1 MALRRLVDSG
11 GRGRIG
17 IVTGAASGIGRA
29 TALRLAEEGA
39 RLVLA
44 DIADAEPVAAELRAR
59 GAEALFHR
67 MDVSAA
73 GDWDRL
79 IGLVRER
86 FGGLDFL
93 VNSAGIPLAKT
104 ALDTSEAEWDRVLAV
119 NLKSVF
125 LGCRAAMPA
134 LRGRPGAAIV
144 NVASEL
150 GLVGHAS
157 AAAYCASKGGVIQ
170 LTRAMAI
177 DHAADGVRVNAVC
190 PGPVDTPLLDAF
202 NAAEADP
209 QAAARE
215 NDAATLIGRVGRPQE
230 VAAAI
235 AFLASDDASF
245 VTGSALLVDGGLTA
259 R

>member
-1 MALRRLVDSG
+1 MQTRRFQ
-11 GRGRIG
+11 GRIG
-17 IVTGAASGIGRA
+17 IVTGAGSGIGLA
-29 TALRLAEEGA
+29 TAWRLAREGA

-44 DIADAEPVAAELRAR
+44 DIQDAGAIAGELAAAGAEVVFRRTDVAVAAEWKELTEFTIAR
-59 GAEALFHR
+59 L
-67 MDVSAA
+67 
-73 GDWDRL
+73 
-79 IGLVRER
+79 
-86 FGGLDFL
+86 GGLDFL
-93 VNSAGIPLAKT
+93 INNAGIPLVKT
-104 ALDTSEAEWDRVLAV
+104 VLDTSEAEWERVMAV

-125 LGCRAAMPA
+125 LACRAAVPL

-150 GLVGHAS
+150 GLVGHAA

-177 DHAADGVRVNAVC
+177 DHAADGIRINAVC

-202 NAAEADP
+202 IQAEQDRGAT
-209 QAAARE
+209 RKNE
-215 NDAATLIGRVGRPQE
+215 TATLLGRVGQPEE

-235 AFLASDDASF
+235 LFLASEDASF
-245 VTGSALLVDGGLTA
+245 ITGSALLVDGGLTA

>member
-1 MALRRLVDSG
+1 MALRRFE
-11 GRGRIG
+11 GRIG

-29 TALRLAEEGA
+29 TAIRLAGEGA
-39 RLVLA
+39 RLALT
-44 DIADAEPVAAELRAR
+44 DIADAEPVAAALRAG
-59 GAEALFHR
+59 GAEAAAHR

-73 GDWDRL
+73 ADWGRL
-79 IGLVRER
+79 IGYARER

-93 VNSAGIPLAKT
+93 VNNAGVPLART
-104 ALDTSEAEWDRVLAV
+104 VLDTSKAEWDRVLAV
-119 NLKSVF
+119 NLTSVF
-125 LGCRAAMPA
+125 LGCKAAIPA

-157 AAAYCASKGGVIQ
+157 SAAYCASKGGVIQ

-177 DHAADGVRVNAVC
+177 DHAADGIRINAVC

-215 NDAATLIGRVGRPQE
+215 NDAATLMSRVGRPEE

-235 AFLASDDASF
+235 AFLASGDASF

>member
-29 TALRLAEEGA
+29 AAIRLAGEGA
-39 RLVLA
+39 HLALA
-44 DIADAEPVAAELRAR
+44 DIADAEPLAAELRAK

-67 MDVSAA
+67 MDVSVAA
-73 GDWDRL
+73 DWDAL
-79 IGLVRER
+79 IARVRER

-93 VNSAGIPLAKT
+93 VNNAGVPLAKT
-104 ALDTSEAEWDRVLAV
+104 APETSEADWDRVLAV

-125 LGCRAAMPA
+125 LGCKAAIPV
-134 LRGRPGAAIV
+134 LSGRPGAAIV

-150 GLVGHAS
+150 GLVGHAC

-177 DHAADGVRVNAVC
+177 DHAAEGIRINAVC

-209 QAAARE
+209 EAAARE
-215 NDAATLIGRVGRPQE
+215 NDAATLIGRVGRPEE

-245 VTGSALLVDGGLTA
+245 VTGAALLVDGGLTA

>member
-1 MALRRLVDSG
+1 MQTTRFQ
-11 GRGRIG
+11 GRIG
-17 IVTGAASGIGRA
+17 IVTGAASGIGLA
-29 TALRLAEEGA
+29 TARRLAREGA

-44 DIADAEPVAAELRAR
+44 DIQDADAIAEELAAE
-59 GAEALFHR
+59 GAESVFHR
-67 MDVSAA
+67 TDVAVASE
-73 GDWDRL
+73 WTRL
-79 IGLVRER
+79 TQSTIAR

-93 VNSAGIPLAKT
+93 INNAGIPLAKT
-104 ALDTSEAEWDRVLAV
+104 VLETSEAEWDRVIAV

-125 LGCRAAMPA
+125 LACRAAVPF

-150 GLVGHAS
+150 GLVGHAT
-157 AAAYCASKGGVIQ
+157 AAAYCASKGGVVQ

-177 DHAADGVRVNAVC
+177 DHAADGIRINAVC

-202 NAAEADP
+202 NQAEQGRTAVL
-209 QAAARE
+209 E
-215 NDAATLIGRVGRPQE
+215 NEAVPLLGRIGRPEE

-235 AFLASDDASF
+235 LFLASEDAGF
-245 VTGSALLVDGGLTA
+245 ITGSALLVDGGLTA